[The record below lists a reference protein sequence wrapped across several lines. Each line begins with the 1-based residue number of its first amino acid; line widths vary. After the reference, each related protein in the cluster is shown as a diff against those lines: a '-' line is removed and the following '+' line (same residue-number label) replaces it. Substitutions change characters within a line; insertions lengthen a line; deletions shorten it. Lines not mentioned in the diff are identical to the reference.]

1 MNDNKKILYNTGILY
16 LKLILSTII
25 GLYCSRLVLKALGV
39 DDYGLYSVVGGI
51 VTFMNV
57 IGTTMVSVSYRYIA
71 VELGKGESGNPNK
84 IYNTVYV
91 IHLVIALCLII
102 IGETVGLFYVDNYL
116 NVDSCKIPDA
126 EFVLHASLITT
137 AVSVMSVPSNGL
149 IIAREKFIFTS
160 LTEIGVALM
169 KLILVI
175 WLGYF
180 LGNRLR
186 AFALIMAAITI
197 TMRLAYMFYCR
208 KKDAD
213 IIKWNFNKNIKDY
226 KDIFSFAWWS
236 LFGAMAVMGKEQ
248 GAALI
253 INFFFGTALNAAFG
267 FASQV
272 NRYILTFSRSLNQAA
287 VPQIMKSYGGGNQD
301 RSLNLVYAI
310 TRITALI
317 MMVFIIPLVFC
328 MEDVLRL
335 WLKEVPEYT
344 SIFATWML
352 INGFVLALGSGFDPC
367 IQSTGKIRNNEI
379 GYGFINLLLLPII
392 WVLYK
397 LGYPPYINVIVMVFL
412 SFCTR
417 IFQIFILK
425 RLTDFEIKKYL
436 TVSVLPTLWTVV
448 IAVVPLVFLRVIWG
462 HRVWQTL
469 VFIILSMF
477 WTIFSIWIV
486 GVNKKEKMMVL
497 SFVKKKINKISEQ

>member
-1 MNDNKKILYNTGILY
+1 MNDNKRILLNTGVLY
-16 LKLILSTII
+16 VKLILTTII
-25 GLYCSRLVLKALGV
+25 GLVSSRLILSALGV

-91 IHLVIALCLII
+91 IHLVIALCLILV
-102 IGETVGLFYVDNYL
+102 GETIGLFYIDNYL
-116 NVDSCKIPDA
+116 NVDSSKIPDA

-137 AVSVMSVPSNGL
+137 AFSVMSVPSNGL

-160 LTEIGVALM
+160 LTEISVAIM

-175 WLGYF
+175 WLGSY

-197 TMRLAYMFYCR
+197 ATRLAYMLYCR

-213 IIKWNFNKNIKDY
+213 IIKWNFNKNKKDY
-226 KDIFSFAWWS
+226 KDVFCFAWWS

-267 FASQV
+267 LASQV

-301 RSLNLVYAI
+301 RSLNIVYAI

-317 MMVFIIPLVFC
+317 MMIFIIPLVFC
-328 MEDVLRL
+328 MEDVLKL
-335 WLKEVPEYT
+335 WLKEVPNYT
-344 SIFATWML
+344 SIYATWML
-352 INGFVLALGSGFDPC
+352 INGFVMALGSGFDPC
-367 IQSTGKIRNNEI
+367 IQSTGNIRNNEI
-379 GYGFINLLLLPII
+379 GYGLINLLLLPII

-397 LGYPPYINVIVMVFL
+397 LGYPPFINVIVMVFL

-417 IFQIFILK
+417 LFQIFILK
-425 RLTDFEIKKYL
+425 KQTEFVIRKYL
-436 TVSVLPTLWTVV
+436 KVSIFPTLLTVV
-448 IAVVPLVFLRVIWG
+448 IAVVPLLILRIFWG
-462 HRVWQTL
+462 HEVWQTL
-469 VFIILSMF
+469 VFITICVL
-477 WTIFSIWIV
+477 WTLLSIWIA
-486 GVNKKEKMMVL
+486 GVNKKEKSMLL
-497 SFVKKKINKISEQ
+497 SFVNNKIKNK

>member
-1 MNDNKKILYNTGILY
+1 MKDNKKILYNTGILY

-25 GLYCSRLVLKALGV
+25 GLYSSRLVLKALGV
-39 DDYGLYSVVGGI
+39 DDYGLYSVIGGI
-51 VTFMNV
+51 VTFMNI

-71 VELGKGESGNPNK
+71 VELGKGDSGNPNK

-91 IHLVIALCLII
+91 IHLVIALFLII
-102 IGETVGLFYVDNYL
+102 VGETIGLFYIDNYL

-126 EFVLHASLITT
+126 EFVLHVSLLTT

-149 IIAREKFIFTS
+149 IIAREKFLFTS
-160 LTEIGVALM
+160 VTEICVSVM
-169 KLILVI
+169 KLFFVIL
-175 WLGYF
+175 LGYF
-180 LGNRLR
+180 MGNRLR
-186 AFALIMAAITI
+186 AFALIIAVLTIATRIAYVIYCKRNDAAIV
-197 TMRLAYMFYCR
+197 
-208 KKDAD
+208 
-213 IIKWNFNKNIKDY
+213 KWKFNKCWSDY
-226 KDIFSFAWWS
+226 KEIFSFAWWS
-236 LFGAMAVMGKEQ
+236 LFGATAVIGKEQ

-253 INFFFGTALNAAFG
+253 INFFFGTALNAAYG
-267 FASQV
+267 LASQV

-301 RSLNLVYAI
+301 RSLNIVYAI
-310 TRITALI
+310 TKITTLI
-317 MMVFIIPLVFC
+317 MMVFIIPLVLC
-328 MEDVLRL
+328 MEDVLTL

-379 GYGFINLLLLPII
+379 GYGLINLLLLPII
-392 WVLYK
+392 GVLYK

-417 IFQIFILK
+417 LFQIFILK

-448 IAVVPLVFLRVIWG
+448 IAVVPLFFLRVIWG

-469 VFIILSMF
+469 VFIIICLL
-477 WTIFSIWIV
+477 WTLISIWIA
-486 GVNKKEKMMVL
+486 GVNKNEKSMIL
-497 SFVKKKINKISEQ
+497 SFVKKKISNKRIQ